1 MKIEC
6 PHCHAQLRGKPE
18 LAGKR
23 VACPK
28 CGEQVTIP
36 AAADERQAEAS
47 HAAAADLWEVR
58 TEDGTVYGPVD
69 KVELDQWVQE
79 DRLDE
84 HCELRHGSEQSWQ
97 PIWAT
102 YEQFAPTPQ
111 IQTAPVVEEQPAR
124 QPVVAEP
131 KAAAKKETAAVAP
144 TARASDIVIPMQSTR
159 YPMMLLA
166 SKIYKI
172 LGWIVLV
179 IGTFSLATYLVVSLF
194 SLIPAFQLGWL
205 AGLTALAVG
214 LFTVTVAC
222 LYLAIMV
229 ISCWFISEAIGWM
242 LDLQEN
248 SSRTN
253 TLLAQL
259 IQRMTK

>member
-36 AAADERQAEAS
+36 AAEEKPAEAPQ
-47 HAAAADLWEVR
+47 AATADLWEVR
-58 TEDGTVYGPVD
+58 TEDGTIYGPVD

-84 HCELRHGSEQSWQ
+84 HCELRHGSDQNWQ
-97 PIWAT
+97 PIWT
-102 YEQFAPTPQ
+102 SYEQFAPTPQ

-124 QPVVAEP
+124 QQVVAEP
-131 KAAAKKETAAVAP
+131 KAAVKKEVAAVAQP
-144 TARASDIVIPMQSTR
+144 AQASDIVVPMQSTR

-179 IGTFSLATYLVVSLF
+179 IGTLSLATYLVITLV
-194 SLIPAFQLGWL
+194 SLIPAFQMGWL

-214 LFTVTVAC
+214 LFTVTIAC

-248 SSRTN
+248 SSKTN
-253 TLLAQL
+253 TLLTQL
-259 IQRMTK
+259 IHRMTK